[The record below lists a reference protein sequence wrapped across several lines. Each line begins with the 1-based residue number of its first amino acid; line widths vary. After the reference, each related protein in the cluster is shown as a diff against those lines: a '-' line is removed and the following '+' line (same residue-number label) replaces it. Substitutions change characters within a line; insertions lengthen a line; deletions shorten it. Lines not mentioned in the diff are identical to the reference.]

1 MKEFNRIDYYIPF
14 LNFFSKSFLNN
25 CFSFDIPMLDVA
37 MLLLVLSLVYTTK
50 IPISN
55 SRILHL
61 WKLVLVYEFKL
72 FQKTVN
78 YFRKKFHLRC
88 LTGFKHASELRYLK
102 KENYTKAAGRFETC
116 CLGFV
121 ISYGFVIVGLFFFR
135 NLQLFQPF
143 LHQWDIPQKMECM

>member
-1 MKEFNRIDYYIPF
+1 
-14 LNFFSKSFLNN
+14 
-25 CFSFDIPMLDVA
+25 MLDAA

-121 ISYGFVIVGLFFFR
+121 ISYGFVIVGLFVFF
-135 NLQLFQPF
+135 
-143 LHQWDIPQKMECM
+143 